1 MNGTFPMSL
10 SPKGV
15 FLPWLCALEGELIR
29 TVSWGRGVTEEA
41 DGLVRSASGPRGCRT
56 VTLRTHFD
64 LDHHEIPAYLINFP
78 DLGIVQNS
86 TFLHQKK
93 EDSGAHIWGEVI
105 DYAESDSAMIR
116 VMFLLICM

>member
-1 MNGTFPMSL
+1 MLTFEDVGML
-10 SPKGV
+10 AQGGIANATKIV
-15 FLPWLCALEGELIR
+15 WVRWRCLR
-29 TVSWGRGVTEEA
+29 GR
-41 DGLVRSASGPRGCRT
+41 PR
-56 VTLRTHFD
+56 FD
-64 LDHHEIPAYLINFP
+64 LDHHEIPTYLINFP
-78 DLGIVQNS
+78 DSGIVHNS